1 MQRWLV
7 NWSAKV
13 LICIDFKW
21 LALILTETRYPF
33 STSMVACLIG
43 PIHLLCAFNS
53 FMMDYWLR
61 LQSILN
67 STPASFPSCYNGVV
81 VDFVLIYCM
90 VRWDTYFPFSL
101 SLVPCV
107 CDLACILHVPLMRN
121 WDRTGVRSRVLNQ
134 QLCKHMGQGSS
145 DTQTDISPHHHT
157 SLVEHLL
164 WTVPWRKSFQIEMK
178 AVFWSQPYPLNHSTV
193 I

>member
-90 VRWDTYFPFSL
+90 VRWDTYIFLSL
-101 SLVPCV
+101 SLSCHVCV
-107 CDLACILHVPLMRN
+107 TLRVSSTSLWWGTETGQGCGLACWINSCVST
-121 WDRTGVRSRVLNQ
+121 WVRDHLIHR
-134 QLCKHMGQGSS
+134 
-145 DTQTDISPHHHT
+145 QTSALTIIRHWWNISYERCHR
-157 SLVEHLL
+157 E
-164 WTVPWRKSFQIEMK
+164 RAFK
-178 AVFWSQPYPLNHSTV
+178 
-193 I
+193 